1 MSTIVEQ
8 FVHFAVNKTLLQ
20 RQNNDCYPTRL
31 HSPAAEKTLETPRFF
46 VSSHSRHCH
55 KILYFFTCYGSQKFP
70 TSTMTIKVEREAL
83 ITVLTRRPTWPSS
96 LCEATSISTD
106 DDEFVVVNLP
116 SKSPYLD
123 TERLRCS
130 PYSDEDS
137 VCTLSTS
144 SDSLS
149 SDSSLE
155 RRVSFASSLVTDVWT
170 RPFTEREEIPSLFYS
185 TEDTNR

>member
-1 MSTIVEQ
+1 MSVLVEEH
-8 FVHFAVNKTLLQ
+8 VHFFVKKTLLQ
-20 RQNNDCYPTRL
+20 RQNNDCHPTRL
-31 HSPAAEKTLETPRFF
+31 HSPAGGKTLETPLFL
-46 VSSHSRHCH
+46 SRCNRGTAI
-55 KILYFFTCYGSQKFP
+55 KFLYFFTCYTSQKFP
-70 TSTMTIKVEREAL
+70 PSTMTIKVEREAL

-123 TERLRCS
+123 TECVRCS
-130 PYSDEDS
+130 QYSDEDS

-170 RPFTEREEIPSLFYS
+170 RPFTPREDIPSLFYS

>member
-1 MSTIVEQ
+1 MRKRS
-8 FVHFAVNKTLLQ
+8 K
-20 RQNNDCYPTRL
+20 
-31 HSPAAEKTLETPRFF
+31 PRFF
-46 VSSHSRHCH
+46 LSRCNRGTAI
-55 KILYFFTCYGSQKFP
+55 KFLYFFTCYYCQKFP
-70 TSTMTIKVEREAL
+70 QSTMTIKVEREAL

-130 PYSDEDS
+130 AYTDDDS

-149 SDSSLE
+149 SDSSVE

-170 RPFTEREEIPSLFYS
+170 RPFTPREDIPSLFYS